1 MTVKG
6 RFTTSR
12 IRVSAI
18 RVGTVL
24 YHGGAVTAVERTSE
38 GWVITSQW
46 GPRLYT
52 DGAYRLTFYPR
63 MRRTV

>member
-12 IRVSAI
+12 IRVSAV

-24 YHGGAVTAVERTSE
+24 YHGGAVTAVERTPE
-38 GWVITSQW
+38 GWAITHQW
-46 GPRLYT
+46 ATRVYT
-52 DGAYRLTFYPR
+52 DGAYRLTYYPR
-63 MRRTV
+63 LRGTV